1 MKLLDVVEK
10 TSWAETKASL
20 LWNYPD
26 TKESLAGYEKIFYGL
41 RELPPSSTTMRLSIR
56 KTFREGLDEEPFLEV
71 VGKDGTLNKEL
82 EDFQYLNKAESSD
95 YANAEVE
102 YALEFQPWKEW
113 LGMAIDEPTCRHY
126 PPPEIL
132 AHCLWEMTFMGFDQE
147 TIHEEKQE
155 LIKRVEEINSMT
167 AEERKDNLIPLD
179 EVMKRME
186 EQQDEK

>member
-1 MKLLDVVEK
+1 MKLSEVFEK

-20 LWNYPD
+20 IWNYPD
-26 TKESLAGYEKIFYGL
+26 TKESLAGYEKVFYSL

-56 KTFREGLDEEPFLEV
+56 KTFREGLDEEPFMEV

-82 EDFQYLNKAESSD
+82 EDFQYLNKAKNSD

-102 YALEFQPWKEW
+102 YALEFHPWKEW
-113 LGMAIDEPTCRHY
+113 LGMKIDATTCRHY

-147 TIHEEKQE
+147 TIRKEKQE
-155 LIKRVEEINSMT
+155 LIKTVEEIDSMT
-167 AEERKDNLIPLD
+167 AEERKDRLIPLD
-179 EVMKRME
+179 KVKERMAE
-186 EQQDEK
+186 RQDEK